1 MIKCTICGRK
11 FKNPQALGGHMRGSH
26 QEEPQQN
33 TNHPG
38 NPEDPN
44 NTVEKAEAPGGKT
57 ALVPQDTGSDTHSGN
72 PEDIKNT
79 VETIEGP
86 GGETALVPEE
96 ASKAEQIRNYLKQG
110 YNVKQLTSQ
119 FGFSETTIR
128 QEIAKVVRPEGE
140 AIDDKAKQ
148 QDNIW
153 PVVRKMGGGME
164 VISPE
169 AVLRQYMGGGTPE
182 EQLEL
187 RAIMK
192 FRAAM
197 LMVMDLVNVQKGSAE
212 ADAKRMEPI
221 LRLMKETREEQD
233 AAAHRAKESNVEIAD
248 RAAYETAT
256 QLSQVIAQNN
266 AKITDSINQI
276 RQAMGGKEENPLGQV
291 LNSMQSMQQ
300 MMGMF
305 GISMPGMPGAQGG
318 GPPAAQWQP
327 PAITHRKRNELQG
340 GEENV

>member
-1 MIKCTICGRK
+1 MNTCKICNRD
-11 FKNPQALGGHMRGSH
+11 FKSPQALGGHMRGAH
-26 QEEPQQN
+26 KEETQEDI
-33 TNHPG
+33 
-38 NPEDPN
+38 DPN
-44 NTVEKAEAPGGKT
+44 NPI
-57 ALVPQDTGSDTHSGN
+57 GN
-72 PEDIKNT
+72 S
-79 VETIEGP
+79 ETIADRVVIIEKP

-110 YNVKQLTSQ
+110 YNVKQLASQ

-256 QLSQVIAQNN
+256 QLSQVISQNN
-266 AKITDSINQI
+266 ARITDSISQI

-305 GISMPGMPGAQGG
+305 GVSMPGMPGTQGG
-318 GPPAAQWQP
+318 GPPAEQWQP
-327 PAITHRKRNELQG
+327 QPITHRKRNESQG

>member
-1 MIKCTICGRK
+1 MIKCTKCGRE
-11 FKNPQALGGHMRGSH
+11 FKSPQALGGHMRGGH
-26 QEEPQQN
+26 QEETQQDS
-33 TNHPG
+33 NHPD

-44 NTVEKAEAPGGKT
+44 NTVETIEEPGGET
-57 ALVPQDTGSDTHSGN
+57 VLVAQDTGSNNHPGN
-72 PEDIKNT
+72 PEDIAEPI
-79 VETIEGP
+79 ETIEEP
-86 GGETALVPEE
+86 VRETALVPEE
-96 ASKAEQIRNYLKQG
+96 ASKAEQIRTYLKQG
-110 YNVKQLTSQ
+110 FTIKQLTDR

-140 AIDDKAKQ
+140 AIDDKTKQ
-148 QDNIW
+148 PDNAW

-164 VISPE
+164 VMSPE
-169 AVLRQYMGGGTPE
+169 VVLRQYMGGGTPE

-233 AAAHRAKESNVEIAD
+233 AAAQRAKASSEEIAD
-248 RAAYETAT
+248 RAAYETAG
-256 QLSQVIAQNN
+256 QLSQVISQNN
-266 AKITDSINQI
+266 TRITDSINQI

-291 LNSMQSMQQ
+291 LNSIQSMQQ

-305 GISMPGMPGAQGG
+305 GISMPGMPGAQSG
-318 GPPAAQWQP
+318 GPPADQWQP
-327 PAITHRKRNELQG
+327 PSITHRKRNETEG
-340 GEENV
+340 GV

>member
-1 MIKCTICGRK
+1 MNKCTECGRE
-11 FKNPQALGGHMRGSH
+11 FKNPQALGGHMRGAH
-26 QEEPQQN
+26 KEETQEGSNKPD
-33 TNHPG
+33 
-38 NPEDPN
+38 NPEDSQDA
-44 NTVEKAEAPGGKT
+44 AEAG
-57 ALVPQDTGSDTHSGN
+57 
-72 PEDIKNT
+72 E
-79 VETIEGP
+79 ETS
-86 GGETALVPEE
+86 GETAPPPQET
-96 ASKAEQIRNYLKQG
+96 SQAEQIRNYIKQG
-110 YNVKQLTSQ
+110 YTVKQMTSR

-128 QEIAKVVRPEGE
+128 QEIARLVRPEGE

-148 QDNIW
+148 QDNVW

-197 LMVMDLVNVQKGSAE
+197 LMVMDLVNVQKGTAE

-248 RAAYETAT
+248 KAAYETAA
-256 QLSQVIAQNN
+256 QLAEVITQNN
-266 AKITDSINQI
+266 AKITESIGQI

-300 MMGMF
+300 MMQMF
-305 GISMPGMPGAQGG
+305 GIAMPGMTGQAPGGAPAQ
-318 GPPAAQWQP
+318 QWQP
-327 PAITHRKRNELQG
+327 PAITHRKRNEIEG
-340 GEENV
+340 GK

>member
-1 MIKCTICGRK
+1 MIKCTKCGRE
-11 FKNPQALGGHMRGSH
+11 FKNPQALGGHMRGGH
-26 QEEPQQN
+26 KEETQQDIGSS
-33 TNHPG
+33 NHSD

-44 NTVEKAEAPGGKT
+44 NTVEKTE
-57 ALVPQDTGSDTHSGN
+57 VPR
-72 PEDIKNT
+72 
-79 VETIEGP
+79 
-86 GGETALVPEE
+86 GETALVPEE
-96 ASKAEQIRNYLKQG
+96 ASKAEQIRTYLKQG
-110 YNVKQLTSQ
+110 FTIKQLTSQ

-148 QDNIW
+148 PDNIW

-248 RAAYETAT
+248 KAAYETAA

-266 AKITDSINQI
+266 ARITDSINQI

-318 GPPAAQWQP
+318 GPPQAAPWQP
-327 PAITHRKRNELQG
+327 PAITHRKRNETEG
-340 GEENV
+340 GE

>member
-1 MIKCTICGRK
+1 MIKCTECGRE
-11 FKNPQALGGHMRGSH
+11 FKNPQALGGHMRGAH
-26 QEEPQQN
+26 KEETQEGSNQPD
-33 TNHPG
+33 
-38 NPEDPN
+38 NPEDSQDA
-44 NTVEKAEAPGGKT
+44 AEA
-57 ALVPQDTGSDTHSGN
+57 
-72 PEDIKNT
+72 
-79 VETIEGP
+79 VEET
-86 GGETALVPEE
+86 GGETEPVQEE
-96 ASKAEQIRNYLKQG
+96 ASQAEQIRNYIKQG
-110 YNVKQLTSQ
+110 YTVKQMTSR

-128 QEIAKVVRPEGE
+128 QEIARLVRPEGE

-148 QDNIW
+148 QDNVW

-197 LMVMDLVNVQKGSAE
+197 LMVMDLVNVQKGTAE

-248 RAAYETAT
+248 KAAYETAA

-276 RQAMGGKEENPLGQV
+276 RQAMGGKEENPLGQM
-291 LNSMQSMQQ
+291 LNSIQSLQQ
-300 MMGMF
+300 MMQMF
-305 GISMPGMPGAQGG
+305 GVSMPGMPGQAPGG
-318 GPPAAQWQP
+318 APPAQQWQP
-327 PAITHRKRNELQG
+327 PAITHRKRNETEG
-340 GEENV
+340 GV

>member
-1 MIKCTICGRK
+1 MIKCTKCGRE

-26 QEEPQQN
+26 KDETQQDTGTNNADETIDDRVEAGEVPGEE
-33 TNHPG
+33 
-38 NPEDPN
+38 
-44 NTVEKAEAPGGKT
+44 T
-57 ALVPQDTGSDTHSGN
+57 ALVPQD
-72 PEDIKNT
+72 
-79 VETIEGP
+79 
-86 GGETALVPEE
+86 
-96 ASKAEQIRNYLKQG
+96 ASLAEQIRTYLKQG
-110 YNVKQLTSQ
+110 FTIKQLASQ
-119 FGFSETTIR
+119 FGFSDTTIR
-128 QEIAKVVRPEGE
+128 QEIAKLVRPEGE

-148 QDNIW
+148 QDNVW

-197 LMVMDLVNVQKGSAE
+197 LMVMDLVNVQKGTAE

-233 AAAHRAKESNVEIAD
+233 AAAARAKASSEEIAD
-248 RAAYETAT
+248 RAAYETAG

-291 LNSMQSMQQ
+291 LNSIQSMQQ
-300 MMGMF
+300 MMQMF
-305 GISMPGMPGAQGG
+305 GITMPGMPGAQGG
-318 GPPAAQWQP
+318 APPETQWQP
-327 PAITHRKRNELQG
+327 LPITHRKRDETEG
-340 GEENV
+340 GE

>member
-1 MIKCTICGRK
+1 MIKCTKCDRE
-11 FKNPQALGGHMRGSH
+11 FKSPQALGGHMRGAH
-26 QEEPQQN
+26 QEETQQDS
-33 TNHPG
+33 NHPG

-44 NTVEKAEAPGGKT
+44 NTVEKTEEPGGKT

-72 PEDIKNT
+72 PEGIKNT
-79 VETIEGP
+79 VETIEEP
-86 GGETALVPEE
+86 RGETALVPEE
-96 ASKAEQIRNYLKQG
+96 ASKAEQIRTYLKQG
-110 YNVKQLTSQ
+110 FTIKQLTSQ

-248 RAAYETAT
+248 KAAYETAAH
-256 QLSQVIAQNN
+256 LSQVIAQNN
-266 AKITDSINQI
+266 ARITDSINQI
-276 RQAMGGKEENPLGQV
+276 RQAMGGKEENPLGQM
-291 LNSMQSMQQ
+291 LNSIQSMQQ
-300 MMGMF
+300 MMQMF
-305 GISMPGMPGAQGG
+305 GVAMPGMPGQAPGG
-318 GPPAAQWQP
+318 APPAQQWQP
-327 PAITHRKRNELQG
+327 PAITHRKRNETEG
-340 GEENV
+340 GV

>member
-1 MIKCTICGRK
+1 MIKCTECGRE
-11 FKNPQALGGHMRGSH
+11 FKNPQALGGHMRGAH
-26 QEEPQQN
+26 KEETQEGSNQPD
-33 TNHPG
+33 
-38 NPEDPN
+38 NPEDSQDA
-44 NTVEKAEAPGGKT
+44 AEA
-57 ALVPQDTGSDTHSGN
+57 
-72 PEDIKNT
+72 
-79 VETIEGP
+79 VEET
-86 GGETALVPEE
+86 GGETESVQEE
-96 ASKAEQIRNYLKQG
+96 ASQAEQIRNYIKQG
-110 YNVKQLTSQ
+110 YTVKQMTSR

-128 QEIAKVVRPEGE
+128 QEIARLVRPEGE

-148 QDNIW
+148 QDNVW

-197 LMVMDLVNVQKGSAE
+197 LMVMDLVNVQKGTAE

-248 RAAYETAT
+248 KAAYETAA

-266 AKITDSINQI
+266 ARITDSINQI
-276 RQAMGGKEENPLGQV
+276 RQAMGGKEENPLGQM
-291 LNSMQSMQQ
+291 LNSIQSLQQ
-300 MMGMF
+300 MMQMF
-305 GISMPGMPGAQGG
+305 GVSMPGMPGQAPGG
-318 GPPAAQWQP
+318 APPAQQWQP
-327 PAITHRKRNELQG
+327 PAITHRKRNETEG
-340 GEENV
+340 GV

>member
-1 MIKCTICGRK
+1 
-11 FKNPQALGGHMRGSH
+11 MRGGH
-26 QEEPQQN
+26 QEETQKDG
-33 TNHPG
+33 NHPD
-38 NPEDPN
+38 NPEDSN
-44 NTVEKAEAPGGKT
+44 NTAETIEKPGGET
-57 ALVPQDTGSDTHSGN
+57 TLVAQDTSSDTHSGN
-72 PEDIKNT
+72 PEDIAEPI
-79 VETIEGP
+79 ETIEDP
-86 GGETALVPEE
+86 VSETALVPEE
-96 ASKAEQIRNYLKQG
+96 ASKAEQIRTYLKQG
-110 YNVKQLTSQ
+110 FTLKQLTDR

-128 QEIAKVVRPEGE
+128 QEIAKVVQPEGE

-148 QDNIW
+148 QDNVW
-153 PVVRKMGGGME
+153 PIVRKMGGGME

-233 AAAHRAKESNVEIAD
+233 AAAQRAKASSEEIAD
-248 RAAYETAT
+248 RAAYETAG
-256 QLSQVIAQNN
+256 QLSQVISQNN
-266 AKITDSINQI
+266 TRITDSINQI

-291 LNSMQSMQQ
+291 LNSIQSLQQ

-305 GISMPGMPGAQGG
+305 GISMPGMPGAQSGG
-318 GPPAAQWQP
+318 SPADQWQP
-327 PAITHRKRNELQG
+327 PSITHRKRNETEG
-340 GEENV
+340 GV

>member
-1 MIKCTICGRK
+1 MNKCKICGRD
-11 FKNPQALGGHMRGSH
+11 FKSPQALGGHMRGGH
-26 QEEPQQN
+26 KKETQEDN
-33 TNHPG
+33 NHSA
-38 NPEDPN
+38 NSEDPN
-44 NTVEKAEAPGGKT
+44 NTVETNEAPSGET
-57 ALVPQDTGSDTHSGN
+57 SLVPQDTSLDTHSGN
-72 PEDIKNT
+72 PEDIAEPI
-79 VETIEGP
+79 ETIEETV
-86 GGETALVPEE
+86 GETVLVPEE
-96 ASKAEQIRNYLKQG
+96 ASKAEQIRTYLKQG
-110 YNVKQLTSQ
+110 FTIKQMTDR

-128 QEIAKVVRPEGE
+128 QEIAKLVRPEGE

-148 QDNIW
+148 PDNVW

-197 LMVMDLVNVQKGSAE
+197 LMVMDLVNVQKGTAE

-300 MMGMF
+300 MMQMF

-318 GPPAAQWQP
+318 GPAAAQWQP
-327 PAITHRKRNELQG
+327 PPITHRKRNEREG
-340 GEENV
+340 GE

>member
-1 MIKCTICGRK
+1 
-11 FKNPQALGGHMRGSH
+11 MRGGH
-26 QEEPQQN
+26 QEETQQD
-33 TNHPG
+33 TGSSNHSD
-38 NPEDPN
+38 NPEDSN
-44 NTVEKAEAPGGKT
+44 NTVKT
-57 ALVPQDTGSDTHSGN
+57 IEGPSGEMALVPQDTGSDTHSGN
-72 PEDIKNT
+72 PEDIAEPI
-79 VETIEGP
+79 ETIEKP

-96 ASKAEQIRNYLKQG
+96 VSLAEQIRTYLKQG
-110 YNVKQLTSQ
+110 FTIKQMTDR

-128 QEIAKVVRPEGE
+128 QEIAKLVRPEGE

-148 QDNIW
+148 PDNVW

-197 LMVMDLVNVQKGSAE
+197 LMVMDLVNVQKGTAE

-233 AAAHRAKESNVEIAD
+233 AAAQRAKASSEEIAD
-248 RAAYETAT
+248 RAAYETAG
-256 QLSQVIAQNN
+256 QLSQVITQNN
-266 AKITDSINQI
+266 ARITDSINQI

-291 LNSMQSMQQ
+291 LNSIQSMQQ

-318 GPPAAQWQP
+318 ATQETQWQP
-327 PAITHRKRNELQG
+327 PAITHRKREETQG
-340 GEENV
+340 GE

>member
-1 MIKCTICGRK
+1 MFKCMKCGRE
-11 FKNPQALGGHMRGSH
+11 FKSPQALGGHMRGTH
-26 QEEPQQN
+26 KEETQP
-33 TNHPG
+33 
-38 NPEDPN
+38 
-44 NTVEKAEAPGGKT
+44 
-57 ALVPQDTGSDTHSGN
+57 DTGSNNSSGN
-72 PEDIKNT
+72 HGDT
-79 VETIEGP
+79 AGAVEIIEKP
-86 GGETALVPEE
+86 GKETALVLKET
-96 ASKAEQIRNYLKQG
+96 SQAEQIRTYLKQG
-110 YNVKQLTSQ
+110 FTIKQLTGQ

-128 QEIAKVVRPEGE
+128 QEIARLVRPEGE

-148 QDNIW
+148 QDNVW

-164 VISPE
+164 VMSPE

-197 LMVMDLVNVQKGSAE
+197 LMVMDLVSVQKGSAE

-233 AAAHRAKESNVEIAD
+233 AAAHRAKESNMEIAD

-266 AKITDSINQI
+266 ARITDSISQI

-291 LNSMQSMQQ
+291 LNSIQSMQQ
-300 MMGMF
+300 MMQMF
-305 GISMPGMPGAQGG
+305 GVAMPGMPGQAPGGVSPAQ
-318 GPPAAQWQP
+318 PWQP
-327 PAITHRKRNELQG
+327 LPITHRKRNESQG
-340 GEENV
+340 GKENVQSATADDGNPPGP

>member
-1 MIKCTICGRK
+1 MNKCKICGRD
-11 FKNPQALGGHMRGSH
+11 FKSPQALGGHMRGGH
-26 QEEPQQN
+26 KEETQEDSNQN
-33 TNHPG
+33 NTAD
-38 NPEDPN
+38 NPETIPD
-44 NTVEKAEAPGGKT
+44 E
-57 ALVPQDTGSDTHSGN
+57 
-72 PEDIKNT
+72 
-79 VETIEGP
+79 VETNEKP
-86 GGETALVPEE
+86 SGETALVPEE
-96 ASKAEQIRNYLKQG
+96 ASKAEQIRTYLKQG
-110 YNVKQLTSQ
+110 FTIKQLTDR

-140 AIDDKAKQ
+140 AIDDKTKQ
-148 QDNIW
+148 QDNVW

-164 VISPE
+164 IMSPE

-233 AAAHRAKESNVEIAD
+233 AAAQRAKASSEEIAD
-248 RAAYETAT
+248 RAAYETAG
-256 QLSQVIAQNN
+256 QLSQVITQNN
-266 AKITDSINQI
+266 ARITDSINQI

-305 GISMPGMPGAQGG
+305 GVSMPGMPGQQGG
-318 GPPAAQWQP
+318 GPPEAQWQP
-327 PAITHRKRNELQG
+327 PAITHRKRNETEG
-340 GEENV
+340 GE

>member
-1 MIKCTICGRK
+1 MIKCTKCGRE
-11 FKNPQALGGHMRGSH
+11 FKSPQALGGHMRGSH
-26 QEEPQQN
+26 KDETQQDTGTNNADETMDDRVEAGEVPGEE
-33 TNHPG
+33 
-38 NPEDPN
+38 
-44 NTVEKAEAPGGKT
+44 T
-57 ALVPQDTGSDTHSGN
+57 ALVPQD
-72 PEDIKNT
+72 
-79 VETIEGP
+79 
-86 GGETALVPEE
+86 
-96 ASKAEQIRNYLKQG
+96 ASLAEQIRTYLKQG
-110 YNVKQLTSQ
+110 FTIKQLASQ
-119 FGFSETTIR
+119 FGFSDTTIR
-128 QEIAKVVRPEGE
+128 QEIAKLVRPEGE

-148 QDNIW
+148 QDNVW

-197 LMVMDLVNVQKGSAE
+197 LMVMDLVNVQKGTAE

-233 AAAHRAKESNVEIAD
+233 AAAARAKASSEEIAD
-248 RAAYETAT
+248 RAAYETAG

-291 LNSMQSMQQ
+291 LNSIQSMQQ
-300 MMGMF
+300 MMQMF
-305 GISMPGMPGAQGG
+305 GITMPGMPGAQGG
-318 GPPAAQWQP
+318 APPETQWQP
-327 PAITHRKRNELQG
+327 LPITHRKRDETEG
-340 GEENV
+340 GE

>member
-1 MIKCTICGRK
+1 
-11 FKNPQALGGHMRGSH
+11 MRGAH
-26 QEEPQQN
+26 QEETQKDS
-33 TNHPG
+33 NHPG
-38 NPEDPN
+38 NPEAPN
-44 NTVEKAEAPGGKT
+44 G
-57 ALVPQDTGSDTHSGN
+57 
-72 PEDIKNT
+72 T
-79 VETIEGP
+79 VETIEEL
-86 GGETALVPEE
+86 GEETVPVPQGTSL
-96 ASKAEQIRNYLKQG
+96 ADQIRMYLKQG
-110 YNVKQLTSQ
+110 YTVKQMTSQ

-128 QEIAKVVRPEGE
+128 QEIARLVRPEGE
-140 AIDDKAKQ
+140 AIDDKTKQ
-148 QDNIW
+148 PDNVW

-169 AVLRQYMGGGTPE
+169 AVLRQYMGGGSPE

-233 AAAHRAKESNVEIAD
+233 AAAARAKASSEDIAD
-248 RAAYETAT
+248 KAAYETAN

-266 AKITDSINQI
+266 TRITDSINQI

-291 LNSMQSMQQ
+291 LNSIQSLQQ
-300 MMGMF
+300 MMQMF
-305 GISMPGMPGAQGG
+305 GIAMPGMPGAQAGA
-318 GPPAAQWQP
+318 PPAAQWQP
-327 PAITHRKRNELQG
+327 PPITHRKRNETE
-340 GEENV
+340 GEI

>member
-1 MIKCTICGRK
+1 MIKCTKCGRE
-11 FKNPQALGGHMRGSH
+11 FKSPQALGGHMRGGH
-26 QEEPQQN
+26 QEETQQDS
-33 TNHPG
+33 NHPD

-44 NTVEKAEAPGGKT
+44 NTVEKIEEPGGET
-57 ALVPQDTGSDTHSGN
+57 VLVAQDTGSNNHPGN
-72 PEDIKNT
+72 PEDIAEPI
-79 VETIEGP
+79 ETIEEP
-86 GGETALVPEE
+86 VRETALVPEE
-96 ASKAEQIRNYLKQG
+96 ASKAEQIRTYLKQG
-110 YNVKQLTSQ
+110 FTIKQLTDR

-148 QDNIW
+148 QDNVW

-164 VISPE
+164 IMSPE

-233 AAAHRAKESNVEIAD
+233 AAAQRAKASSEEIAD
-248 RAAYETAT
+248 RAAYETAG
-256 QLSQVIAQNN
+256 QLSQVISQNN
-266 AKITDSINQI
+266 TRITDSINQI

-291 LNSMQSMQQ
+291 LNSIQSLQQ

-305 GISMPGMPGAQGG
+305 GISMPGMPGAQSG
-318 GPPAAQWQP
+318 GPPADQWQP
-327 PAITHRKRNELQG
+327 PSITHRKRNETEG
-340 GEENV
+340 GV

>member
-1 MIKCTICGRK
+1 MIKCTKCGRE
-11 FKNPQALGGHMRGSH
+11 FKSPQALGGHMRGGH
-26 QEEPQQN
+26 QEETQKDS
-33 TNHPG
+33 NHP
-38 NPEDPN
+38 D
-44 NTVEKAEAPGGKT
+44 
-57 ALVPQDTGSDTHSGN
+57 N
-72 PEDIKNT
+72 PEDIAKPI
-79 VETIEGP
+79 ETIEEP
-86 GGETALVPEE
+86 VRETALVPEE
-96 ASKAEQIRNYLKQG
+96 ASKAEQIRTYLKQG
-110 YNVKQLTSQ
+110 FTIKQLTDR

-128 QEIAKVVRPEGE
+128 QEIAKVVQPEGE

-148 QDNIW
+148 QDNVW
-153 PVVRKMGGGME
+153 PIVRKMGGGME

-233 AAAHRAKESNVEIAD
+233 AAAQRAKASSEEIAD
-248 RAAYETAT
+248 RAAYETAG
-256 QLSQVIAQNN
+256 QLSQVISQNN
-266 AKITDSINQI
+266 TRITDSINQI

-291 LNSMQSMQQ
+291 LNSIQSLQQ

-318 GPPAAQWQP
+318 GPPADQWQP
-327 PAITHRKRNELQG
+327 PSITHRKRNETEG
-340 GEENV
+340 GV

>member
-1 MIKCTICGRK
+1 MNTCKICNRD
-11 FKNPQALGGHMRGSH
+11 FKSPQALGGHMRGGH
-26 QEEPQQN
+26 KEEAPQGIEQNKAVDNPETTPDEVETNEEPSGE
-33 TNHPG
+33 T
-38 NPEDPN
+38 
-44 NTVEKAEAPGGKT
+44 T
-57 ALVPQDTGSDTHSGN
+57 LVLQDTS
-72 PEDIKNT
+72 
-79 VETIEGP
+79 
-86 GGETALVPEE
+86 L
-96 ASKAEQIRNYLKQG
+96 AEQIRTYLKRG
-110 YNVKQLTSQ
+110 FTIKQLTSQ

-128 QEIAKVVRPEGE
+128 QEIAKIVRPEGE

-148 QDNIW
+148 PDNVW

-197 LMVMDLVNVQKGSAE
+197 LMVMDLVNVQKGNAE

-233 AAAHRAKESNVEIAD
+233 AAAQRAKASSEEIAD
-248 RAAYETAT
+248 RAAYETAG
-256 QLSQVIAQNN
+256 QLSQVISQNN
-266 AKITDSINQI
+266 AKITDSISQI

-291 LNSMQSMQQ
+291 LNSIQSLQQ

-305 GISMPGMPGAQGG
+305 GISMPGMAGAQGG
-318 GPPAAQWQP
+318 GPPADQWQP
-327 PAITHRKRNELQG
+327 HPITHRKRNESEG
-340 GEENV
+340 GE

>member
-1 MIKCTICGRK
+1 VSSRIRRPWAAICGEVTKKKHR
-11 FKNPQALGGHMRGSH
+11 QDIGSS
-26 QEEPQQN
+26 
-33 TNHPG
+33 NHSDT
-38 NPEDPN
+38 PEDPN
-44 NTVEKAEAPGGKT
+44 NTVEKNRGARWGNGAGS
-57 ALVPQDTGSDTHSGN
+57 ARHRSDTHPGN

-79 VETIEGP
+79 VEKTEVP
-86 GGETALVPEE
+86 RGETTLVTEE
-96 ASKAEQIRNYLKQG
+96 ASKRSRSDLSQQG
-110 YNVKQLTSQ
+110 YTIKQLTSQ

-148 QDNIW
+148 QDNVW

-221 LRLMKETREEQD
+221 LR
-233 AAAHRAKESNVEIAD
+233 AHEGDQGRAGCGGTPGEGVHVEIAD
-248 RAAYETAT
+248 KAAYETAA
-256 QLSQVIAQNN
+256 QLSQVNSPEQCPDNRLDKPDPAGHGRERGES
-266 AKITDSINQI
+266 ARPGPELDAVHAADEWGCLAYLCRVCRGTGRRGAGGAVAAAGDYAP
-276 RQAMGGKEENPLGQV
+276 QAY
-291 LNSMQSMQQ
+291 
-300 MMGMF
+300 
-305 GISMPGMPGAQGG
+305 
-318 GPPAAQWQP
+318 
-327 PAITHRKRNELQG
+327 
-340 GEENV
+340 

>member
-1 MIKCTICGRK
+1 MIKCTKCGRE
-11 FKNPQALGGHMRGSH
+11 FKSPQALGGHMRGSH
-26 QEEPQQN
+26 KDETQQDTGTNNADETIDDRVEAGEVPGEE
-33 TNHPG
+33 
-38 NPEDPN
+38 
-44 NTVEKAEAPGGKT
+44 T
-57 ALVPQDTGSDTHSGN
+57 ALVPQD
-72 PEDIKNT
+72 
-79 VETIEGP
+79 
-86 GGETALVPEE
+86 
-96 ASKAEQIRNYLKQG
+96 ASLAEQIRTYLKQG
-110 YNVKQLTSQ
+110 FTIKQLASQ
-119 FGFSETTIR
+119 FGFSDTTIR
-128 QEIAKVVRPEGE
+128 QEIAKLVRPEGE

-148 QDNIW
+148 QDNVW

-197 LMVMDLVNVQKGSAE
+197 LMVMDLVNVQKGTAE

-233 AAAHRAKESNVEIAD
+233 AAAARAKASSEEIAD
-248 RAAYETAT
+248 RAAYETAG

-291 LNSMQSMQQ
+291 LNSIQSMQQ
-300 MMGMF
+300 MMQMF
-305 GISMPGMPGAQGG
+305 GITMPGMPGAQGG
-318 GPPAAQWQP
+318 APPETQWQP
-327 PAITHRKRNELQG
+327 LPITHRKRDETEG
-340 GEENV
+340 GE